1 MAISGI
7 TLTAS
12 SRANLLSLQTTSEQL
27 GITQERLATGKKVNS
42 AIDNASAFFKSQSF
56 LNRASDLST
65 IKDDLSTSLQTVK
78 AASNAID
85 GITKIV
91 EQAKGLANDALQKA
105 AGSADRTT
113 LAGKFNDLRDQL
125 DSLVNDATFNGVN
138 LLKSTSSLVVKF
150 NEDNTSTLSIA
161 GVDLSTGSSG
171 LNISAAANAFAADS
185 DINAA
190 LSQLTTALST
200 LRTNASSFG
209 TNSTLIQTRTDFTKV
224 LVTTLQNASDSL
236 VLADINEEGANLQS
250 LQARLQLGITAL
262 SISGQQQSAI
272 LQLF

>member
-1 MAISGI
+1 MALSNI
-7 TLTAS
+7 TLTSS

-27 GITQERLATGKKVNS
+27 GLTQERLATGKKVNS

-105 AGSADRTT
+105 AASTDRST
-113 LAGKFNDLRDQL
+113 LATKFNELRDQL

-138 LLKSTSSLVVKF
+138 LLKSTASLVVKF

-171 LNISAAANAFAADS
+171 LNISAAANGFSADS
-185 DINAA
+185 DINTA

-224 LVTTLQNASDSL
+224 LVTTLRNASDSL

-272 LQLF
+272 LKLF